1 MKTNNSLASL
11 DPANLLSIDLDSIFS
26 YSNLEQTIKH
36 YESIIAQED
45 DCSDNYWYLGLAYLL
60 QEREL
65 DAQATWFIPFAEAS
79 DLESVV
85 LTNQLANLLVRAACQ
100 EFVINDINF
109 SWLIRQSLWLI
120 APNQV
125 DNILHLIIIA
135 EKLGVLTAELS
146 IEYQIDELL
155 GTISV
160 GEIDDSLLKQ
170 TIFAVLQRIQND
182 LGLRVIKSCLLL
194 IGGSCDNIIADILVK
209 IFELSYSSNPGL
221 FSIELV
227 KICQSFSPENLNI
240 YQVLAILYSDAGF
253 HVQAIASAEK
263 YYQVAS
269 SQIDKLFGSYL
280 IQRSSFA
287 AGNWQN
293 GIEGINRHCQS
304 LQNIIENFTLD
315 LEKQQVQ
322 HLITSSVFL
331 PYAED
336 YPRKYR
342 SIQNR
347 IASIYQDNIKYIVN
361 SNIFKLDLNNTS
373 ISKKTGVLRVG
384 YLASTLREHSVGWL
398 SRWLFQYHDRQSFQ
412 IFNYCVN
419 QNSQDPFNHRWFR
432 DRVDVSYYFDNNH
445 AQIAAQIKNDNID
458 ILIDLDS
465 LTNDISCLVMAYKP
479 APVQV
484 TWLGWDASGSP
495 SVDYFIADPYVLPDN
510 AQDYYQEKIWRLP
523 QTYLGVEGFEVGIPT
538 LRRED
543 LDIPADAIVYFSSQ
557 TGYKRHPD
565 CIKSQMEII
574 KAVPNSYFLI
584 KGKSD
589 PETIQNFFGKLATEV
604 GISLDR
610 LRFLEQVTD
619 EPTHRAN
626 LAIAD
631 IVLDT
636 FPYNGA
642 TTTLETL
649 WMGIPMVTQVGQQF
663 AARNSY
669 TFMLNAGIEE
679 GIAWSQEEYI
689 EWGIKLGLDRNLR
702 DKIAGKLRSGR
713 TTAPV
718 WNAKQ
723 FTLDM
728 EAAYRQMWAIY
739 QEQNQDKLDE
749 IDRYSNN

>member
-1 MKTNNSLASL
+1 MQTSMDALNSIAVNSS
-11 DPANLLSIDLDSIFS
+11 SI
-26 YSNLEQTIKH
+26 
-36 YESIIAQED
+36 ESIEFYEAAIAADETNI
-45 DCSDNYWYLGLAYLL
+45 SNYWYLGVSYLL
-60 QEREL
+60 SGRED
-65 DAQATWFIPFAEAS
+65 DAQATWFIPLSEANTDEIDTFTDELLAILDREANYQAQVP
-79 DLESVV
+79 DLEK
-85 LTNQLANLLVRAACQ
+85 ALL
-100 EFVINDINF
+100 
-109 SWLIRQSLWLI
+109 LRQHLWSISPDL
-120 APNQV
+120 V
-125 DNILHLIIIA
+125 ENILHSIA
-135 EKLGVLTAELS
+135 LSEKLDLLTPELA
-146 IEYQIDELL
+146 IEWQFDELL
-155 GTISV
+155 KTVSV
-160 GEIDDSLLKQ
+160 GDVDDLLLEQAIFSLLQ
-170 TIFAVLQRIQND
+170 NIQND
-182 LGLRVIKSCLLL
+182 LGLQLIKSCLLL
-194 IGGSCDNIIADILVK
+194 TGDSRCNIITKLAITT
-209 IFELSYSSNPGL
+209 FNLSYQNDPGL

-227 KICQSFSPENLNI
+227 EICQSLSPDNLDV
-240 YQVLAILYSDAGF
+240 YQALVFLYSDWGLSS
-253 HVQAIASAEK
+253 QAIATAEK
-263 YYQVAS
+263 YFQIALS
-269 SQIDKLFGSYL
+269 PIDKLFGSYL
-280 IQRSSFA
+280 IQRSSLA
-287 AGNWQN
+287 SGNWQD
-293 GIEGINRHCQS
+293 GIDRINRHCKS
-304 LQNIIENFTLD
+304 LEDVIHDSPHD
-315 LEKQQVQ
+315 LNRQQVQ

-331 PYAED
+331 PYAD
-336 YPRKYR
+336 DNPRKYR
-342 SIQNR
+342 DLQNQV
-347 IASIYQDNIKYIVN
+347 ATIYQDNINPPTDCSLLN
-361 SNIFKLDLNNTS
+361 SNSTKLS
-373 ISKKTGVLRVG
+373 VKKRQSVLRIG
-384 YLASTLREHSVGWL
+384 YLASTMREHSVGWL

-419 QNSQDPFNHRWFR
+419 QNHQDTFNHKWFR
-432 DRVDVSYYFDNNH
+432 DRVDISYYFNNNSEH
-445 AQIAAQIKNDNID
+445 IVAQIEADNID

-465 LTNDISCLVMAYKP
+465 LTHDISCLVMSHKP

-495 SVDYFIADPYVLPDN
+495 SIDYFIADPYVLPND
-510 AQDYYQEKIWRLP
+510 AQDYYREKIWRLP

-543 LDIPADAIVYFSSQ
+543 LDIPDDAIVYFSSQ
-557 TGYKRHPD
+557 TGYKRHPN
-565 CIKSQMEII
+565 CIRAQMAVI
-574 KAVPNSYFLI
+574 KATPNSYFLI

-589 PETIQNFFGKLATEV
+589 PETIQNFFGKLAAEV

-610 LRFLEQVTD
+610 LRFLERDVD
-619 EPTHRAN
+619 EYTHRAN

-689 EWGIKLGLDRNLR
+689 KWGIKLGLDRDLR

-728 EAAYRQMWAIY
+728 EQAYREMWSIY
-739 QEQNQDKLDE
+739 QDQNQNNLDE